1 LPRILIVDDDDATRE
16 LLGESLKSDYEIVET
31 SDPERALAITL
42 GCKPDAILLDLS
54 MPKLSAFEL
63 CQTLSSLSFTRHIPI
78 FIVGAGDTRNKAFCE
93 SLGASGYF
101 QKPVELPV
109 LKARLEAVL
118 RDKKG
123 AERRTE
129 MRFQLKVTL
138 KLFGKHANGKD
149 FEMHA
154 TTDDMSAGGFL
165 CVCAAPLEMG
175 TTVEVFLCRGGD
187 HYLGTARVVRK
198 APSDSTLPR
207 YGFSFS
213 KKIEIP
219 VA

>member
-1 LPRILIVDDDDATRE
+1 MPRILIVDDDDAMRE
-16 LLGESLKSDYEIVET
+16 LFRESLKDDYEIVDT
-31 SDPERALAITL
+31 GDPESALSMALAN
-42 GCKPDAILLDLS
+42 KPDAILLDLS

-78 FIVGAGDTRNKAFCE
+78 FIVSAGDSRNRAFCE

-101 QKPVELPV
+101 QKPVEISAV
-109 LKARLEAVL
+109 KARLEVVL
-118 RDKKG
+118 RAKKG

-129 MRFQLKVTL
+129 TRFQLKVTL
-138 KLFGKHANGKD
+138 KLLGKHANGKD

-165 CVCAAPLEMG
+165 CVCAATLEMG
-175 TTVEVFLCRGGD
+175 TTVEVFLCRSGD
-187 HYLGTARVVRK
+187 HYLGTARVVRR
-198 APSDSTLPR
+198 APSDSAQPR

-213 KKIEIP
+213 KKIDLPE
-219 VA
+219 A